1 MARRGK
7 VDIIADI
14 LKVAKGGSK
23 RTRVVYETNLN
34 FTIFKEYL
42 DVLVERGLIER
53 FDGQVY
59 TTDRGLEYIRIY
71 DDLYE
76 LMDLNGSKRQSQP
89 TIKIIDTKTS

>member
-7 VDIIADI
+7 IDIIADI

-34 FTIFKEYL
+34 FTIFQKYL
-42 DVLVERGLIER
+42 DVLVERGLIEN
-53 FDGQVY
+53 FNGQVY
-59 TTDRGLEYIRIY
+59 TTDRGFEYIRIY

-76 LMDLNGSKRQSQP
+76 LMDLNWSKRQSQS
-89 TIKIIDTKTS
+89 TIKIINTRTS

>member
-14 LKVAKGGSK
+14 LKAAKGGSK

-34 FTIFKEYL
+34 FTIFQEYL

-53 FDGQVY
+53 FNGQVY
-59 TTDRGLEYIRIY
+59 TTDMGFEYIRIY

-76 LMDLNGSKRQSQP
+76 LMDLNWSKRQSQS
-89 TIKIIDTKTS
+89 TIKIINTRTS

>member
-14 LKVAKGGSK
+14 LNAAKGGSK
-23 RTRVVYETNLN
+23 RTRVVYKTNLN
-34 FTIFKEYL
+34 FTIFQEYL

-53 FDGQVY
+53 FNGQVY

-76 LMDLNGSKRQSQP
+76 LMDLNGSKRQSQS
-89 TIKIIDTKTS
+89 TIKFIDTRTS